1 MNKKV
6 EWVTKFFKKLYTRF
20 MNYNNSKKW
29 FVLYLVILS
38 LVLLFFPLIEI
49 KPIGAD
55 ITTYRLFSTA
65 YLKSLIVVLISL
77 AFLFGWNTSIQ
88 FKKKVIELFALR
100 EDEPL
105 VDFSLLWVITT
116 IFMGILDTMGIAQ
129 NFAGTISLTHWT
141 TVSEILLVGGLVRSF
156 INILKL
162 SKQTTKHTKIFNLG
176 SDINEKIEKPD
187 EEKNNKQVHLFDN
200 LDKEEE

>member
-1 MNKKV
+1 
-6 EWVTKFFKKLYTRF
+6 

-129 NFAGTISLTHWT
+129 NFAGKIILTHWT